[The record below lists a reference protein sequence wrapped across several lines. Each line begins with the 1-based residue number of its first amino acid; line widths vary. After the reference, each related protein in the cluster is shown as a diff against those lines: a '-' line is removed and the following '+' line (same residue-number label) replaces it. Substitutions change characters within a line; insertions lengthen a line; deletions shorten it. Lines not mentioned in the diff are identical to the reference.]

1 MDVKSTLHDFLST
14 EEQKLLIE
22 LVPDEILLLDPA
34 SQRIIYVNH
43 PPQGLK
49 LDEFVGKDYLSLS
62 PINSRPMVQAA
73 LSIVG
78 QQKRIIEHETEL
90 VIAGEPCWMLV
101 RMIPVVRDTQL
112 HYILV
117 THTNI
122 RDLKQAI
129 NELESTKSRLINIL
143 DNIPLAAMMW
153 DAQGITIEWNPS
165 AELTFGYS
173 REEAVGK
180 HFIDLIVP
188 SHERPARYEQFNYAM
203 RTGEIQKYP
212 PYENIKKDGSV
223 IMCEWFSTS
232 LHNSQGEF
240 IGMASLARDITAKLQ
255 AEKELEDA
263 KLAAEAS
270 ARAKAHFLANM
281 SHEIRTPMNG
291 IMGMLE
297 LMLRDNDNFNEE
309 QLDKL
314 SIIQQST
321 QTLLAILN
329 DVLSFSKIDSDAV
342 EIEQIPLDINQL
354 LQQVAGLM
362 RPAIAEKNLAFSWQP
377 FAADKATILGDP
389 NRLTQILSNLIS
401 NAIKFTEKGSVQII
415 TQAEAINDE
424 LLTLCITV
432 KDTGI
437 GIQPEDAYYI
447 FDAFT
452 QADASISRRYGG
464 TGLGLAIC
472 QRLAHLMHG
481 KIEVESKPQQ
491 GSSFHFRF
499 IAKRATA
506 EFDASKKVIE
516 PALKSFN
523 ASVLLVD
530 DNEVNLI
537 VGAKMLS
544 ALSVKVYCAN
554 SGQQALEKLKE
565 HNDIAL
571 VLMDIHM
578 PDMNGFETTD
588 AIRQSKTSYAEVPII
603 AVTANVLETERQSCL
618 KHGMNDFL
626 PKPFSLRLL
635 SQTLENFLL

>member
-1 MDVKSTLHDFLST
+1 MEERSTLHDFLSV

-22 LVPDEILLLDPA
+22 LIPDEILLLDPA
-34 SQRIIYVNH
+34 NQHIIYANH
-43 PPQGLK
+43 PPQGLN
-49 LDEFVGKDYLSLS
+49 LQQFVGVDYLSLA
-62 PINSRPMVQAA
+62 PISSRPMIKTA
-73 LSIVG
+73 LRSVNEDHQIT
-78 QQKRIIEHETEL
+78 EHEVEL
-90 VIAGEPCWMLV
+90 IIAGEPCWVLV
-101 RMIPVVRDTQL
+101 RMIPVVRDTGL

-129 NELESTKSRLINIL
+129 NELESTKNRLVNIL

-153 DAQGITIEWNPS
+153 DAEGITIEWNPS
-165 AELTFGYS
+165 AEKTFGYS

-188 SHERPARYEQFNYAM
+188 IHERPSRYEQFNFAM

-212 PYENIKKDGSV
+212 PYENLKKDGSV

-232 LHNSQGEF
+232 LHNSQGDF

-255 AEKELEDA
+255 AKKELEDA

-297 LMLRDNDNFNEE
+297 LMLREKESLNDE
-309 QLDKL
+309 QQDKL
-314 SIIQQST
+314 QIIQQST
-321 QTLLAILN
+321 QTLLTILN
-329 DVLSFSKIDSDAV
+329 DVLDFSKIDSAAV
-342 EIEQIPLDINQL
+342 TIEQIPVDINQL
-354 LQQVAGLM
+354 LQQIIGLM
-362 RPAIAEKNLAFSWQP
+362 RPAIEEKNLDFSWQALP
-377 FAADKATILGDP
+377 VEKSTILSDP

-401 NAIKFTEKGSVQII
+401 NAIKFTEQGSVKVSL
-415 TQAEAINDE
+415 QADALDDE
-424 LLTLCITV
+424 QMAFCVTV

-437 GIQPEDAYYI
+437 GIRPEDADFI

-472 QRLAHLMHG
+472 QQLARLMGG
-481 KIEVESKPQQ
+481 KIEFESQPMQ
-491 GSSFHFRF
+491 GSSFHFYF
-499 IAKRATA
+499 IAKRAQPRTNNA
-506 EFDASKKVIE
+506 TQAPNPE
-516 PALKSFN
+516 LKTFN
-523 ASVLLVD
+523 ATALLVD

-537 VGAKMLS
+537 VGAKMLNT
-544 ALSVKVYCAN
+544 LGLQVYCAN
-554 SGQQALEKLKE
+554 SGQQALDLLEKHK
-565 HNDIAL
+565 DIAV

-578 PDMNGFETTD
+578 PEMNGFQTTD
-588 AIRQSKTSYAEVPII
+588 AIRQSGKRYAGLPII
-603 AVTANVLETERQSCL
+603 AVTANVIETERQSCL
-618 KHGMNDFL
+618 DHDMNDFL

-635 SQTLENFLL
+635 SCALERFLL